1 MMPDIYTQMAAVAAQ
16 MLAPTSQGGLG
27 QGQIVLTHS
36 VPGAPNPATPWEPVE
51 PTVTTET
58 LKGAARGVDAR
69 LVGTE
74 VGGTVVLASD
84 KQVTCAPPAIAYMA
98 GDTLTIDGKPV
109 NILSVE
115 RIPAAGIAAAV
126 KFIIRG

>member
-1 MMPDIYTQMAAVAAQ
+1 MADIYTDLQVNFVPSI
-16 MLAPTSQGGLG
+16 LAPTSQGGLG
-27 QGQIVLTHS
+27 QGTVILKHS
-36 VPGAPNPATPWEPVE
+36 EPGAPNPAEPWNPVE
-51 PTVTTET
+51 PVVTSET
-58 LKGAARGVDAR
+58 MRAAVRGVDKR

-74 VGGTVVLASD
+74 VGGQVIVASD
-84 KQVTCAPPAIAYMA
+84 RIATCATPKMEYAV
-98 GDTLTIDGKPV
+98 GDTLSVDGKPV